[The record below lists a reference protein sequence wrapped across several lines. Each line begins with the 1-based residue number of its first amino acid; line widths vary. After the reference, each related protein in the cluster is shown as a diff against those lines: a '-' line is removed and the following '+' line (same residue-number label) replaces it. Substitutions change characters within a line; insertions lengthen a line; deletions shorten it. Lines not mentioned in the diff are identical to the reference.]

1 MREEKNTRRSTVYI
15 GFDGRVHKVF
25 RGHEAEERFNNEVK
39 VLKYLE
45 TRGCDFVPRLLDYDP
60 DSLKIITSNAG
71 KKVEVLSDEKID
83 EIFNELE
90 GYGVRHDDRIDEPVR
105 DEEHKSCETVRF
117 EHDGTHQMIYDAS
130 V

>member
-83 EIFNELE
+83 EIYSENVLKHVRAKKK
-90 GYGVRHDDRIDEPVR
+90 GYCLIPSGGNNCDSD
-105 DEEHKSCETVRF
+105 SA
-117 EHDGTHQMIYDAS
+117 AS
-130 V
+130 QFRSWLLSSGC